1 MSLKHTFM
9 PPTQKSGL
17 IQMVVIFIILIAII
31 SYFSIDVRAIVE
43 SDTFQWGLGLAKGL
57 WQNFVSPA
65 INFIFGYFEKT
76 KV

>member
-1 MSLKHTFM
+1 MHS
-9 PPTQKSGL
+9 TQKSGL
-17 IQMVVIFIILIAII
+17 IQLIVVFIVLIGII

-65 INFIFGYFEKT
+65 INFIFSYFEKS
-76 KV
+76 